1 MRLLNDT
8 FLVCLLLSVSVAAQ
22 TALPASDG
30 NGKPLP
36 SLAPLVDK
44 ATPAVVNI
52 ATSTTQRSNNPLF
65 NDPFFRHF
73 FNVPQRQY
81 RARKV
86 QSAGSGVILDARDG
100 IVVTNHHVVKNADE
114 IRVILHDGRVM
125 DAELIGSDSEVD
137 IAVLRVTARNLVQI
151 KVADSSRARVG
162 DFVIAIGN
170 PFGLNQTVTTG
181 IISALGRTGLGI
193 EGLEDFIQT
202 DASINPGN
210 SGGALLNLDGE
221 LVGINTAIIA
231 PSGGNVGIGFA
242 IPANMALASVSQI
255 VEYGAVSRGR
265 IGVDTQD
272 IDEELAQAFDLPS
285 RAGALIASIEPGSP
299 ADLAGLQAG
308 DVIVKVDQQK
318 VRSSRSYQNAIALLR
333 IGEQVDVT
341 VVRNGK
347 NKTARCVIADPFDFV
362 SNQLQSPMG
371 VHLEGA
377 RFKEDAK
384 LGLVV
389 VRLEQGSNAWQS
401 GLRMNDVILSAN
413 RRKVRTVEHMDYALR
428 LSNSQLLLRVLRGN
442 AALYLVIR

>member
-1 MRLLNDT
+1 MRLLDT
-8 FLVCLLLSVSVAAQ
+8 LFLASLLLTLTVSAHA
-22 TALPASDG
+22 ALPVSDG
-30 NGKPLP
+30 SGNPLP
-36 SLAPLVDK
+36 SLAPLVEK

-86 QSAGSGVILDARDG
+86 QSAGSGVILDAREG

-125 DAELIGSDSEVD
+125 DAELVGSDPEVD
-137 IAVLRVTARNLVQI
+137 IAVLRVTARNLVQV

-210 SGGALLNLDGE
+210 SGGALLNLNGE

-308 DVIVKVDQQK
+308 DVIVQVNKKKVK
-318 VRSSRSYQNAIALLR
+318 SSRSYQNAIALLR
-333 IGEQVDVT
+333 IGEQVDIT

-347 NKTARCVIADPFDFV
+347 NKTVRCAIADPFDFV

-377 RFKEDAK
+377 RFKEDSK

-413 RRKVRTVEHMDYALR
+413 RRKVRTVEHLDYALR